1 VGRGTKKPSPGG
13 HSGHNAY
20 LRRNLKHHKQQL
32 RKLVM
37 IQVNE
42 YFGGAV
48 KSLGYE
54 SAAGKSTVG
63 VMEAGEYE
71 FGTSQHEI
79 MTIVEG
85 ELAVLFQGVAG
96 WQVFGPG
103 QVFEVAANS
112 SFKVKAQGQTSYLCQ
127 YR

>member
-1 VGRGTKKPSPGG
+1 
-13 HSGHNAY
+13 
-20 LRRNLKHHKQQL
+20 
-32 RKLVM
+32 M

-42 YFGGAV
+42 YFGGTV

-63 VMEAGEYE
+63 VLEAGTYT

-85 ELAVLFQGVAG
+85 ELEALLPGESE
-96 WQVFGPG
+96 WQVYGAG
-103 QVFEVAANS
+103 KVFEVPANA
-112 SFKVKAQGQTSYLCQ
+112 SFQVKAQGQTSYLCQ